1 MRVSLYS
8 VSLGDTCR
16 CNLCSVGRRIGH
28 HVVCKGCFHPLNQ
41 PGKNK
46 IKRIGSL
53 CNISKWTLWTPPTTK
68 SSDEFLGSISVF
80 GKSRMLTFIL
90 ENEIILVEIHK
101 SSPCFYSQELL
112 RFLHILFS
120 NLPSSYLLS
129 VVIYR
134 SVGTLDLYIVLMPRT
149 VALPIGCAM
158 SIVQDMRKNRI

>member
-1 MRVSLYS
+1 MRVSLCS
-8 VSLGDTCR
+8 VSLGDMCR
-16 CNLCSVGRRIGH
+16 CSLCSVGRRKGY
-28 HVVCKGCFHPLNQ
+28 HVVCKSWLCPLNQ

-53 CNISKWTLWTPPTTK
+53 CNIGKWTLWTPPTTK
-68 SSDEFLGSISVF
+68 SSDESLGSISVF
-80 GKSRMLTFIL
+80 ARSRMQKFIF
-90 ENEIILVEIHK
+90 ENGIILVEILE
-101 SSPCFYSQELL
+101 SSLCFYGQELIW
-112 RFLHILFS
+112 FLHVPFS

-158 SIVQDMRKNRI
+158 SIVQEMRKNKI